1 MLFFHKDIHKD
12 QPYYDIPDTPYR
24 ITVPDTYEAREVSS
38 ELCYITRS
46 TRWQRSIAVP
56 LLFLFN
62 VSVFLE

>member
-38 ELCYITRS
+38 ELLYYKDHKRDLT
-46 TRWQRSIAVP
+46 

-62 VSVFLE
+62 VSVCF